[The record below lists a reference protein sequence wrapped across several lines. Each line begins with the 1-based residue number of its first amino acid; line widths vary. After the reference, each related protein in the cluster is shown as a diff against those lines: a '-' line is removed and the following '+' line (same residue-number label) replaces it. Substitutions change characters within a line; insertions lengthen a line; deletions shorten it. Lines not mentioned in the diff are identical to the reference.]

1 MEDPEFDLIRA
12 VGHGDEAAF
21 EQVVRRY
28 QNPVITFICRY
39 IGDFHTAQDLT
50 QEVFLRV
57 FQAAPNFKP
66 KAKVSSWVFTIAYNL
81 STNELK
87 RRKRMRGFHTQI
99 SAEGWG
105 LRGRTSASLTEA
117 GNLELEERL
126 MAAMGQ
132 LPENQRAALL
142 LKTNE
147 GLTYLEISNVL
158 DVSIASVE
166 SLIFRARSRL
176 KQLVRASA
184 GIPPESEADS

>member
-1 MEDPEFDLIRA
+1 MEITDSDIIRKILNGNINEFRIL
-12 VGHGDEAAF
+12 VE
-21 EQVVRRY
+21 RY
-28 QNPVITFICRY
+28 QKMIFRTCMGFIHNS
-39 IGDFHTAQDLT
+39 DDAEDLT

-158 DVSIASVE
+158 GVSVASVE
-166 SLIFRARSRL
+166 SLIYRARSRL

-184 GIPPESEADS
+184 GNCP

>member
-1 MEDPEFDLIRA
+1 
-12 VGHGDEAAF
+12 
-21 EQVVRRY
+21 
-28 QNPVITFICRY
+28 
-39 IGDFHTAQDLT
+39 
-50 QEVFLRV
+50 
-57 FQAAPNFKP
+57 
-66 KAKVSSWVFTIAYNL
+66 
-81 STNELK
+81 
-87 RRKRMRGFHTQI
+87 
-99 SAEGWG
+99 
-105 LRGRTSASLTEA
+105 
-117 GNLELEERL
+117 

-142 LKTNE
+142 LKINE